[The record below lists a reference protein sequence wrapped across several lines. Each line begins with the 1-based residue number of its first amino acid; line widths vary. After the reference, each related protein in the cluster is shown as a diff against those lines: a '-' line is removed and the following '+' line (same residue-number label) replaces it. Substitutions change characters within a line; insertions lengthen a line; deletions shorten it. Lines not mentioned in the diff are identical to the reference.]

1 MNELEILR
9 NKINLIDDEILDL
22 FTKRMF
28 ISREIAEYK
37 KHNNVAIEDKNREK
51 EILNDIIKKSN
62 PELKEYSNVLFETI
76 IDLSKQFQNE
86 EFRND

>member
-1 MNELEILR
+1 MNDLEILR
-9 NKINLIDDEILDL
+9 NEIDKINYEILDL
-22 FTKRMF
+22 FTKRML
-28 ISREIAEYK
+28 ISKEIAEYK

-62 PELKEYSNVLFETI
+62 SELKEYSNVLFETI

-86 EFRND
+86 EFRDD